1 MLDGDVAQIEAPTE
15 LMPAEVLPDVFLAR
29 PYTFVPMS
37 ETALLFVVETIK
49 RALIAEPDKET
60 VALVPTNELRK
71 LINAAVQ
78 NALLDTAVLRIEV
91 PLWVRDDLT
100 LYPGDR
106 VQVMQTVYVTNQAS
120 GAHEKVRMRGG
131 DRITVVDVM
140 PDYDMVLV
148 QTVDTP
154 DPILVDLN
162 ESSQTGFNPFSYGP
176 KLVSVRENL
185 DLGYATTIHKI
196 QGFTLDNV
204 LVVLPMIS
212 KFITTNLMYSA
223 VTRAASHLAIIAFP
237 AELKQTLA
245 NKVTHDRAAMRR
257 VQGLIASQ

>member
-1 MLDGDVAQIEAPTE
+1 MQD
-15 LMPAEVLPDVFLAR
+15 
-29 PYTFVPMS
+29 
-37 ETALLFVVETIK
+37 
-49 RALIAEPDKET
+49 
-60 VALVPTNELRK
+60 
-71 LINAAVQ
+71 
-78 NALLDTAVLRIEV
+78 ALLDTAVLRTEV

-106 VQVMQTVYVTNQAS
+106 VQVMQTVYVANKAS

-140 PDYDMVLV
+140 PDYNMVLV

-162 ESSQTGFNPFSYGP
+162 ESSRTGFNPFSYGS

-204 LVVLPMIS
+204 LVVIPMIS

-223 VTRAASHLAIIAFP
+223 VTRAASHLAIVAFP
-237 AELKQTLA
+237 AELKQILA
-245 NKVTHDRAAMRR
+245 NKVTHDQAAMRR
-257 VQGLIASQ
+257 LQGLIASQ

>member
-1 MLDGDVAQIEAPTE
+1 
-15 LMPAEVLPDVFLAR
+15 
-29 PYTFVPMS
+29 
-37 ETALLFVVETIK
+37 
-49 RALIAEPDKET
+49 
-60 VALVPTNELRK
+60 
-71 LINAAVQ
+71 
-78 NALLDTAVLRIEV
+78 
-91 PLWVRDDLT
+91 
-100 LYPGDR
+100 
-106 VQVMQTVYVTNQAS
+106 
-120 GAHEKVRMRGG
+120 
-131 DRITVVDVM
+131 
-140 PDYDMVLV
+140 MVLV

-223 VTRAASHLAIIAFP
+223 VTRAASHLAIVAFP